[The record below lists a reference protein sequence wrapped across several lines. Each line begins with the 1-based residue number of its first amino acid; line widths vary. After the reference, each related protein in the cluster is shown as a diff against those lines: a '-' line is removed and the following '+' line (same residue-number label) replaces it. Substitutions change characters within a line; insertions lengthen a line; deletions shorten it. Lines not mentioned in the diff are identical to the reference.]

1 MHQQLCL
8 FDASTDCTEGIETV
22 IQKRMHSDEE
32 TMAVEPVAVPMTP
45 DTHSDIEKIT
55 TDDEDA
61 RKLQALGH
69 KQELR
74 RNFSTYSIAAMGFV
88 NGKYVMTGLSKIEKD
103 W

>member
-1 MHQQLCL
+1 
-8 FDASTDCTEGIETV
+8 
-22 IQKRMHSDEE
+22 
-32 TMAVEPVAVPMTP
+32 MTLE
-45 DTHSDIEKIT
+45 THSDIEKTT

-88 NGKYVMTGLSKIEKD
+88 SGKYVMAWLSRTERD
-103 W
+103 